1 MDGTFSNNRLYYSFL
16 SFVCFKS
23 GSVSPYFSSQVNK
36 VGGKPGEQQVFF
48 LLRNLEAS
56 LIDFFN
62 PILKKNIVSWT
73 FVCNNFRRNFKRD
86 EERFRF
92 PLENTLNV
100 SWIAF

>member
-36 VGGKPGEQQVFF
+36 VDGKPGEQQVFF

-56 LIDFFN
+56 LIDFLN
-62 PILKKNIVSWT
+62 PILKSIVSS
-73 FVCNNFRRNFKRD
+73 VLDIC
-86 EERFRF
+86 
-92 PLENTLNV
+92 L
-100 SWIAF
+100 

>member
-1 MDGTFSNNRLYYSFL
+1 MGRFRIIDYIIRSFL
-16 SFVCFKS
+16 SFVLKVEVF
-23 GSVSPYFSSQVNK
+23 VSPYFSSQVSK

-73 FVCNNFRRNFKRD
+73 FVCNNFRQNFK
-86 EERFRF
+86 
-92 PLENTLNV
+92 
-100 SWIAF
+100 